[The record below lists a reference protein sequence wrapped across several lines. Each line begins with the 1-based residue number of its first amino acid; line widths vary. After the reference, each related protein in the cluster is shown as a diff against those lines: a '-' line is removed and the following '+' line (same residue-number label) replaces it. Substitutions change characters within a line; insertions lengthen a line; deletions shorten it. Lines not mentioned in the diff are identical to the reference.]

1 MAGGRVRIMKT
12 ALIFGSSGLVG
23 NQLFNI
29 IIQNNNYKHIKL
41 FVRSESKNNSSKVE
55 IFQTDF
61 TNLEK
66 HKDSIVGDDCF
77 FCIGTTKKDT
87 PNKNEYRR
95 IEYNIPIN
103 VARIAKSNSV
113 GSFVYVSS
121 IGANSSSSN
130 SYLKNKGQVEEELNK
145 LNFPNLA
152 VIRPSL
158 LLGKRKKRR
167 LGESIAQYAMQKLSS
182 FFLGNLKKYK
192 PIQVQYVAKAMVAIA
207 QNNYQKTIFES
218 NQLEEIG
225 KKYRL

>member
-1 MAGGRVRIMKT
+1 MKT
-12 ALIFGSSGLVG
+12 ALIFGSSGLIG
-23 NQLFNI
+23 NQLLSI
-29 IIQNNNYKHIKL
+29 ILQNNNYNKVKL
-41 FVRSESKNNSSKVE
+41 FVRSVPENNDSKVE
-55 IFQTDF
+55 IIQTDF

-77 FCIGTTKKDT
+77 FCIGTTHKDT
-87 PNKNEYRR
+87 PDKNEYRR

-113 GSFVYVSS
+113 KSFVYVSS
-121 IGANSSSSN
+121 MGANPNSSS
-130 SYLKNKGQVEEELNK
+130 SYLKNKGQVEEELNN
-145 LNFPNLA
+145 LNFPKLA

-158 LLGKRKKRR
+158 LLGKRKRHR
-167 LGESIAQYAMQKLSS
+167 LGESIAQYATQKLSS

-192 PIQVQYVAKAMVAIA
+192 PIQAQYVAKAMVAIA

-218 NQLEEIG
+218 NLLEEIG

>member
-1 MAGGRVRIMKT
+1 MKT
-12 ALIFGSSGLVG
+12 ALIFGSSGLIG
-23 NQLFNI
+23 NQLLSI
-29 IIQNNNYKHIKL
+29 ILQNNNYNKVKL
-41 FVRSESKNNSSKVE
+41 FVRSVPENNDSKVE
-55 IFQTDF
+55 IIQTDF

-77 FCIGTTKKDT
+77 FCIGTTHKDT
-87 PNKNEYRR
+87 PDKNEYRR

-113 GSFVYVSS
+113 KSFVYVSS
-121 IGANSSSSN
+121 MGANPNSSG
-130 SYLKNKGQVEEELNK
+130 SYLKNKGQVEEELNN
-145 LNFPNLA
+145 LNFPKLA

-158 LLGKRKKRR
+158 LLGKRKKHR
-167 LGESIAQYAMQKLSS
+167 LGESIAQYATQKLSS

-192 PIQVQYVAKAMVAIA
+192 PIQAQYVAKAMVAIA

>member
-1 MAGGRVRIMKT
+1 MKT

-29 IIQNNNYKHIKL
+29 IIQNNNYHHIKL
-41 FVRSESKNNSSKVE
+41 FVRSESKNNNSKVE

-66 HKDSIVGDDCF
+66 HKDSIVGGDCF

-103 VARIAKSNSV
+103 VARIASSNSV
-113 GSFVYVSS
+113 WSFVYVSS
-121 IGANSSSSN
+121 IGANSSSPN

-145 LNFPNLA
+145 LNFPHLA

-158 LLGKRKKRR
+158 LLGKRKKHR
-167 LGESIAQYAMQKLSS
+167 LGENIAQYTTQKLSP

-192 PIQVQYVAKAMVAIA
+192 PIQAQYVAKAMVAIA

-225 KKYRL
+225 KKYKL